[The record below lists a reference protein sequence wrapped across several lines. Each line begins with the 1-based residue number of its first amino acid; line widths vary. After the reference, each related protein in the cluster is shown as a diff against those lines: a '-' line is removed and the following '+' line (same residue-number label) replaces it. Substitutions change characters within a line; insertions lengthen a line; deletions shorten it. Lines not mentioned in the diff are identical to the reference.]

1 MQPHAQTACTV
12 AQFCAKYKVH
22 RSTFYRNLK
31 RGLMPPVIK
40 IGWSTRILRE
50 DEEAWLSRERQP
62 NPPEEVR
69 SRALQ

>member
-1 MQPHAQTACTV
+1 MQPHAPNAYTV

-40 IGWSTRILRE
+40 IGSSTRILRE
-50 DEEAWLSRERQP
+50 DEEAWIESAKAKSIPFSDRL
-62 NPPEEVR
+62 
-69 SRALQ
+69 